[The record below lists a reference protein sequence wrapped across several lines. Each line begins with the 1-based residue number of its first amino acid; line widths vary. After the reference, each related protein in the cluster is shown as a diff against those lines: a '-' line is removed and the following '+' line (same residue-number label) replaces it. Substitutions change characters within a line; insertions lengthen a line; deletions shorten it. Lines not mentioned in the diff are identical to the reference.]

1 MNEIKFT
8 EQISD
13 YKIIRQSE
21 IIVFNNSEITIEIAI
36 KDEEPLM
43 LKINFKNNK
52 DIKHFNID
60 RKIDGKTMIIT
71 FENLKEPNSTFGFFE
86 PMELAK
92 SDTGDVLYFN
102 CTITTFSNEEGNR
115 IIKYSFLIKE

>member
-36 KDEEPLM
+36 KDEEPLI
-43 LKINFKNNK
+43 LKINFKN
-52 DIKHFNID
+52 IFI
-60 RKIDGKTMIIT
+60 
-71 FENLKEPNSTFGFFE
+71 FQQSE
-86 PMELAK
+86 
-92 SDTGDVLYFN
+92 Y
-102 CTITTFSNEEGNR
+102 
-115 IIKYSFLIKE
+115 KY

>member
-36 KDEEPLM
+36 KDEEPLI